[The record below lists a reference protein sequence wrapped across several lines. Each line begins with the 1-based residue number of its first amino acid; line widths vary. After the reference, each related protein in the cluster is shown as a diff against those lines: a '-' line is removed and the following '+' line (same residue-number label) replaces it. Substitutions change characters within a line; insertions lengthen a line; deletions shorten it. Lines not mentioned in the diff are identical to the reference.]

1 LEATSCI
8 NMGNYV
14 DLCSMMSKHP
24 DVFILR
30 AFSGLNVRNLL
41 YYQAELLHLEQ
52 ELQEIE
58 SEDQSCEESPRKR
71 YAGDWKSLGITSID
85 RPAMDGTGT
94 KASPRDSLQWQTFL
108 KIREV
113 LTKYS

>member
-1 LEATSCI
+1 
-8 NMGNYV
+8 MGNYV
-14 DLCSMMSKHP
+14 DLCSVMSKHS

-30 AFSGLNVRNLL
+30 AFSSLNARNLL

-58 SEDQSCEESPRKR
+58 SEDQSCEELPRKR
-71 YAGDWKSLGITSID
+71 YASDWKSLGMTSID
-85 RPAMDGTGT
+85 RPAIGNTHA
-94 KASPRDSLQWQTFL
+94 KATPRDSLQWQTFL

-113 LTKYS
+113 LAKYS